1 MYELNIFQLLFLIG
15 LGNAII
21 LLFSYTQID
30 SRYRRS
36 ALFLGFFIVGYL
48 LYQANFTIIPDIQ
61 RHISFVIPGFPVLL
75 FLPALFLYFVEST
88 LDPNFKLKGKNLI
101 FLVPGIIDV
110 FQHFVSWIYVL
121 NNPAGPVHDFITGR
135 GRHFMV
141 EGFGILFSLLCLYF
155 VLRRIVNPDLKRTP
169 AYYFYRF
176 VIAGMLIILL
186 HWMVMFFAYLLAPGS
201 YNSAIQYYLWLFDMC
216 FLLFTGYKL
225 LISPKLL
232 KSGTGGFT
240 LPDED
245 TTEQISNQLLKILS
259 EKKLYLNSNLTR
271 RELAEELNVNEVFI
285 SSLLKEGLQTSFYEL
300 INKHRVEE
308 AIRMIRN
315 GNLNHITVDA
325 LAKEAG
331 FNSKSTFNKAFKQ
344 HTGTTPTRYRDRL

>member
-21 LLFSYTQID
+21 LLFSYTQIE
-30 SRYRRS
+30 RKYRRS

-48 LYQANFTIIPDIQ
+48 LYQANFTIIPEIQ

-75 FLPALFLYFVEST
+75 FLPALVLFFVEST
-88 LDPNFKLKGKNLI
+88 LEPNFKLKGKYLF

-121 NNPAGPVHDFITGR
+121 NNPAGPIHAFITGR
-135 GRHFMV
+135 GRHFTV
-141 EGFGILFSLLCLYF
+141 EGLGILFSFICLYF
-155 VLRRIVNPDLKRTP
+155 ILKRLFNPDLKKTP

-186 HWMVMFFAYLLAPGS
+186 HWVVMFFAYLFAPGS
-201 YNSAIQYYLWLFDMC
+201 YNSAIQYYLWLFDMS

-232 KSGTGGFT
+232 KSGIGGFAQ
-240 LPDED
+240 PDED
-245 TTEQISNQLLKILS
+245 KIAQLSDQLRQLLA
-259 EKKLYLNSNLTR
+259 EKKLYLNPNLTR
-271 RELAEELNVNEVFI
+271 RELAEELNVSEVFV

-300 INKHRVEE
+300 INKYRVEE
-308 AIRMIRN
+308 AMRMIRN

-344 HTGTTPTRYRDRL
+344 YTGTTPTRYRDRL